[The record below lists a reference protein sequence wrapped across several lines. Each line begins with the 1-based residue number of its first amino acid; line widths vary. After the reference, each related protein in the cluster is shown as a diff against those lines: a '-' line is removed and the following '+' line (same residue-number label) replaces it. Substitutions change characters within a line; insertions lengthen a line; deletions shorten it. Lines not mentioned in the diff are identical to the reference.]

1 MSIFS
6 KLFDEEL
13 PRDLFI
19 GEEEEEEEEDGDDG
33 GGDNGGE
40 GGSCD
45 DGDSGDDG
53 AGASGDDGAGAS
65 GDNGDSGSDGDE
77 GDSGINADDF
87 NPEERGNK
95 GDSGVA
101 DDGDDD
107 IDPEDKAQITK
118 VVNKELSPLKA
129 TIQKQNDEIEVNSY
143 ITEHPE
149 AAKYKPVMMKYLAH
163 PTYKNIPVKNIAAIV
178 MSGEMQ
184 KIGAAKERAAQKKV
198 LESKGGNGSHVR
210 TPAGGAKD
218 YAKLSDK
225 EMEAEI
231 AKAKG
236 MTG

>member
-1 MSIFS
+1 MANW
-6 KLFDEEL
+6 LL
-13 PRDLFI
+13 YAAAL
-19 GEEEEEEEEDGDDG
+19 GLV
-33 GGDNGGE
+33 
-40 GGSCD
+40 
-45 DGDSGDDG
+45 
-53 AGASGDDGAGAS
+53 ASGAASAHAQDASSVAQPATETPERVVLEADYIYEIQEENSIVAEGNVEALYEARVLRADRIVYNKTTDRVRATGNVVIVDTDGSQQFA
-65 GDNGDSGSDGDE
+65 
-77 GDSGINADDF
+77 
-87 NPEERGNK
+87 
-95 GDSGVA
+95 
-101 DDGDDD
+101 
-107 IDPEDKAQITK
+107 
-118 VVNKELSPLKA
+118 
-129 TIQKQNDEIEVNSY
+129 DEIEVNSY